1 MTDLE
6 EEKLRTMTE
15 AELLSLASERVKEA
29 ISITRDSVRHVESV
43 IQQLSTRKETD
54 ETTRQQS

>member
-15 AELLSLASERVKEA
+15 AELLSLVSERVKEA
-29 ISITRDSVRHVESV
+29 ISITRESGRHVESI
-43 IQQLSTRKETD
+43 IQQLSTRIETD
-54 ETTRQQS
+54 ETSRQ

>member
-6 EEKLRTMTE
+6 EEKLITMTE

-43 IQQLSTRKETD
+43 IQQLSTRIETD
-54 ETTRQQS
+54 ETSRQ